1 MAEEGKVFRRWLQW
15 VAMSEVAVDTV
26 VPQDLDQRPWITR
39 ILSRAGDVLKRNLV
53 PGLIL
58 QVFVI
63 AVVSSYYTIEPIKA
77 MFDEVAQIKL
87 SYGFTFSAISTAL
100 FGGLIPFLVQK
111 SRPKYRKLMPTS
123 HVWFFVILWG
133 LKGMEVDLLYR
144 CQAMMFG
151 EGKDFVT
158 LLSKTVFDQLVYVPL
173 WGLTS
178 CAIVMTWRQCGFS
191 FSRTKTVLSNKR
203 WWTDN
208 LMVMMLPNWLIW
220 VVAVVAIYCL
230 PLALQLP
237 VQNLVLC
244 FWCILLIFLADE
256 SM

>member
-1 MAEEGKVFRRWLQW
+1 
-15 VAMSEVAVDTV
+15 MSPMSSELTGDEVMSDAIDS
-26 VPQDLDQRPWITR
+26 RPWVSRMLCRTR
-39 ILSRAGDVLKRNLV
+39 DVLKRNMI

-58 QVFVI
+58 QVFVVG
-63 AVVSSYYTIEPIKA
+63 VVSSYYLSEPIKT
-77 MFDEVAQIKL
+77 MFDQVAEVKL
-87 SYGFTFSAISTAL
+87 SYGFAFSAVSTAL
-100 FGGLIPFLVQK
+100 FGGLIPFLIQK
-111 SRPKYRKLMPTS
+111 ARPKYRHLMPLG
-123 HVWFFVILWG
+123 HVWFFVILWA

-144 CQAMMFG
+144 CQAKVFG
-151 EGKDFVT
+151 HGTDVVT
-158 LLSKTVFDQLVYVPL
+158 LLSKTVFDQFVYVPL

-178 CAIVMTWRQCGFS
+178 CAIAMTWRQCGFD
-191 FSRTKTVLSNKR
+191 FGKTLTVLRDKR

-208 LMVMMLPNWLIW
+208 LMVMMIPNWLIW
-220 VVAVVAIYCL
+220 IVAVIAIYCL

>member
-1 MAEEGKVFRRWLQW
+1 MA
-15 VAMSEVAVDTV
+15 AMSELASESV
-26 VPQDLDQRPWITR
+26 VSDVMIERPWVGRMLVRTK
-39 ILSRAGDVLKRNLV
+39 DVLHRNLI

-63 AVVSSYYTIEPIKA
+63 GVVGSYYLFEP
-77 MFDEVAQIKL
+77 VAVAFNHVADLKL
-87 SYGFTFSAISTAL
+87 KYGFAFSAVSTSL
-100 FGGLIPFLVQK
+100 FGGLIPFLIQK
-111 SRPKYRKLMPTS
+111 ARPKYRHLMPTS
-123 HVWFFVILWG
+123 HVWFFVILWAF
-133 LKGMEVDLLYR
+133 KGMEVDLLYR
-144 CQAMMFG
+144 CQAKMFG
-151 EGKDFVT
+151 EGKEVLT

-178 CAIVMTWRQCGFS
+178 CAILMTWRQMNFNFGQ
-191 FSRTKTVLSNKR
+191 TVGVLRNKR

-208 LMVMMLPNWLIW
+208 LMAMLLPNWLIW
-220 VVAVVAIYCL
+220 IVAVVAIYCL

-256 SM
+256 TM